1 MKSLKKLIAVVLTF
15 ALVFSAMAVG
25 FAATPFTDVK
35 DDAPYAS
42 AVARLA
48 ALNITNGVGDGKF
61 GVDQPVTRA
70 QMITFVNRMLGYEDL
85 AEMAKS
91 EKSAFKD
98 VPQNHWAV
106 GQINLAYKLGLA
118 QGVGNG
124 KFDPNSKLTYAQ
136 ALAFV
141 LRALGFKDLDWPYG
155 YLAKAQDLGLAH
167 GLNLAYN
174 EVIKRGDLALV
185 LDRALE
191 VPMVKYVDGK
201 EVLGEPLISKVA
213 TKAEYTVIATNAQ
226 DRSVE
231 EGKVAVLDK
240 DGKLTTINAGLV
252 DFSKY
257 LGKKVTVYSERFGDP
272 VYVAEG
278 DNDVVSFTEG
288 QDSVGT
294 TVYKNDDNKTAINV
308 DDNAYVLYN
317 GYLTKISEVIVK
329 EGAEVTIINNNY
341 LIVNGSYDA
350 EAIVYND
357 VQSGDKYIN
366 RNSSFELKDPVTVTG
381 AVSKVTD
388 IKADDYI
395 YYGKQY
401 DVNGEVVGTVI
412 YVVRNHVTGTV
423 TEKSVSGSTYKVSI
437 DTVSYT
443 VSNGTVWDNLI
454 LGNKVTVILDK
465 DNVIQGIASAS
476 ETVEDN
482 YAIFVEKS
490 DPFTAWFAKVKLI
503 LPDASEKV
511 FEAVY
516 NDVYDKLP
524 AVAGTIVTYTVNN
537 DGKLNGI
544 TSAESK
550 DFNGDYDAKAKVLK
564 GTVNGQSVIFYL
576 TDNTVLL
583 NKTSD
588 GYKALKLSDLTTTS
602 DNALSAVVVV
612 DEYNVAKAVVFDDAQ
627 FGGETST
634 IYAYV
639 TGVAT
644 VYADGKQFTR
654 LTVLENG
661 VEKTYDATTTLTINK
676 NTVVKLTLENGKVTA
691 FDSATTVG
699 NVKLSKIDQA
709 NLRII
714 DEAGHGYLLDPNFI
728 VVDKDGNLKGLGDI
742 KSDTVVNLYTND
754 VGKVFVIEIV
764 Q

>member
-25 FAATPFTDVK
+25 FAATTPFTDVE

-124 KFDPNSKLTYAQ
+124 KFDPNSELRYAQ

-155 YLAKAQDLGLAH
+155 YLAKAQDLGLVH

-174 EVIKRGDLALV
+174 GVIKRGDLALI

-252 DFSKY
+252 DFSEY
-257 LGKKVTVYSERFGDP
+257 LGKKVIVYSERFGDP

-294 TVYKNDDNKTAINV
+294 TVYKNDDNKTAIKV

-317 GYLTKISEVIVK
+317 GYLTKVSKVTVK

-341 LIVNGSYDA
+341 LIVNGSYDNST
-350 EAIVYND
+350 IVYND
-357 VQSGDKYIN
+357 VQSGDKYLN
-366 RNSSFELKDPVTVTG
+366 RDSNYELKGTVTVTG

-388 IKADDYI
+388 IKANDYI

-401 DVNGEVVGTVI
+401 DVNGNVVGTVI
-412 YVVRNHVTGTV
+412 YVVRNQVTGTV
-423 TEKSVSGSTYKVSI
+423 TEKSVSGSTYKASM
-437 DTVSYT
+437 DNVSYT
-443 VSNGTVWDNLI
+443 VADNNVWNQLEP
-454 LGNKVTVILDK
+454 GKKVTVILNK
-465 DNVIQGIASAS
+465 DNVIVGISSTTTTTA
-476 ETVEDN
+476 VN
-482 YAIFVEKS
+482 YAIFKEKS

-503 LPDASEKV
+503 LPDAAEKV
-511 FEAVY
+511 FDAVY
-516 NDVYDKLP
+516 SDVYDKVNL
-524 AVAGTIVTYTVNN
+524 AEGTIVTYTVDAN
-537 DGKLNGI
+537 GKLNDI
-544 TSAESK
+544 QSANEQSFSSASYK
-550 DFNGDYDAKAKVLK
+550 ADAKVLTE
-564 GTVNGQSVIFYL
+564 GSTTYYI

-583 NKTSD
+583 NNTSD
-588 GYKALKLSDLTTTS
+588 GYKALKLTDLKDATNLNGKIVA
-602 DNALSAVVVV
+602 DN
-612 DEYNVAKAVVFDDAQ
+612 YNVAKVVVFNNAS
-627 FGGETST
+627 FVSTTTST
-634 IYAYV
+634 VYAYV
-639 TGVAT
+639 TGTAD
-644 VYADGKQFTR
+644 VYVNGSTFTR

-661 VEKTYDATTTLTINK
+661 QTKTYDANSQLATNYTHKAVVLTLTNGKIADIALP
-676 NTVVKLTLENGKVTA
+676 TAASGVKLTN
-691 FDSATTVG
+691 
-699 NVKLSKIDQA
+699 IDQA
-709 NLRII
+709 NLRIT
-714 DEAGHGYLLDPNFI
+714 DTTNKGYLLDPNFI
-728 VVDKDGNLKGLGDI
+728 VVDTNGNLKGLSDI
-742 KSDTVVNLYTND
+742 TKDTVVNLYTND